1 MVNEQDGNILFS
13 PLIPPITGSSATQLY
28 SEMKNKRNTE
38 CLLLIY
44 FSHDTFQFDHG

>member
-1 MVNEQDGNILFS
+1 MVNEQDGNISFS
-13 PLIPPITGSSATQLY
+13 PLIPPSLDLY

-38 CLLLIY
+38 SLLLIY